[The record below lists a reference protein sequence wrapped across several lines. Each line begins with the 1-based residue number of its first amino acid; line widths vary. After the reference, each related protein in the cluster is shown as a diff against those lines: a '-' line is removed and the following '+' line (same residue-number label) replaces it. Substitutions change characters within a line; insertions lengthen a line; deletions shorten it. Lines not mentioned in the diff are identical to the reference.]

1 MSGDYARSATKHK
14 TRLTSFADKYKKV
27 SHRAC
32 CQGGALHTEEDAAAG
47 DSRSRGRV
55 KRPLQQRDEV
65 LLQCQRQFG
74 LCHAKVNYISV
85 PSMDAGC
92 VSVLGTLPSLPWV

>member
-1 MSGDYARSATKHK
+1 MSGDFARSATKHK

-32 CQGGALHTEEDAAAG
+32 CKGSALHTEGDAAAE
-47 DSRSRGRV
+47 DLRSPRRV
-55 KRPLQQRDEV
+55 QRPLEQKDEV

-74 LCHAKVNYISV
+74 LCHPKVNYISV
-85 PSMDAGC
+85 PSMDARC
-92 VSVLGTLPSLPWV
+92 VSILGTPPSVPWV